1 MRRIVTLLIA
11 AAVLLMSAGAFAQ
24 DDGGDTKS
32 KFYDFEDMLVDGQIK
47 RPDMER
53 MDVQGNAKFD
63 RLLDLKKSFLS
74 KVQESTAEGALR

>member
-11 AAVLLMSAGAFAQ
+11 VAVLLMSAGAFAQ
-24 DDGGDTKS
+24 DGGGEEKS